1 MNDYPVIKGTSYTLA
16 AAPDMVLYN
25 GTTQTTERIVN
36 PGSQYLVELPNHLRE
51 YEDVIS
57 YIPDQVYI
65 GNASHEDLRR
75 TEFPYCGKKWGEAKE
90 DGPFGLIIPEDEF
103 YGVMHICDVFE
114 LVMLEQDFAG
124 RVKEK
129 LERRGMFTPEQ
140 LEGLLKHNGEAGE
153 LKRLV
158 EEEHSEGLYLR
169 GDELVGV
176 VKRAHDVD
184 VNLSAHVMLENLA
197 SKASNVISLIQL
209 KLKNAFNPDDV
220 EYVIDCCE
228 EACGDMNQRGGG
240 NFAKASAEIAGYR
253 NATGSDVRG
262 FCAGPAHAMLHAAA
276 LVKAGT
282 FKNVVVTAGGCTA
295 KLGMNGKDH
304 VKKGLP
310 VLEDCIAGFSVLVS
324 ADDGIHPQIRTDI
337 VGCHKIATGSAPQ
350 MVISAL
356 VAEPLERAG
365 LRFTDI
371 DKYAPEL
378 QNPDITK
385 PAGAGDVP
393 EANYKM
399 IAALA
404 VMKKQLERAEIPD
417 FVKKHG
423 MTGWAPTQG
432 HIPSGVPYLGPLLK
446 ECLEGTT
453 RRAMIIGKGSLF
465 LGRMTN
471 LFDGVSFVVQA
482 NEKAER
488 EAGGAQGPA
497 EEAGGAP
504 RTAEEAG
511 MRPAEAEAA
520 SAAVKTAAKAA
531 LAGGESA
538 AAVSASTASRPGN
551 AVVGGIKVVFA
562 LEGSEHGQAEVDRA
576 LELAAA
582 KGITAVVR
590 SGPNA
595 HGAME
600 AELAAGNAQ
609 AAVTMHYPFPI
620 GVSTVGKVIT
630 PARGRAMYIAN
641 TTGTS
646 DTDRV
651 SALVKNAIAGI
662 IAAKADGVKRPTV
675 GIANIDGARACEK
688 VLKALKDNGYDID
701 FAQSARADGGVE
713 MRGND
718 LLMGTADVM
727 VMDSLTGNLM
737 MKMFSSYTT
746 GGQYEA
752 VGYGYGPGIGEG
764 CDKLVMIVSRASGAP
779 VIAGAME
786 YAASLIA
793 GGWKEIAAAEYAAAR
808 AAGLEELLTGSA
820 PPRQEQE
827 EVACPPK
834 EIVTA
839 AIPGIEVM
847 DLEDA
852 VRALWRAGIYAES
865 GMGCTGPIVQMSEAN
880 KERAVAIL
888 TQAGYIG

>member
-36 PGSQYLVELPNHLRE
+36 PGSGYLEELPGHLRE
-51 YEDVIS
+51 YGDVLS
-57 YIPDQVYI
+57 YIPNQVYI
-65 GNASHEDLRR
+65 GNASHEELRG
-75 TEFPYCGKKWGEAKE
+75 TEFPYYDKKWEAAKE

-114 LVMLEQDFAG
+114 LVTLEQGFAQT
-124 RVKEK
+124 VKEK
-129 LERRGMFTPEQ
+129 LARRGMFTPEQ
-140 LEGLLKHNGEAGE
+140 LDGLLKHNGEAQE

-169 GDELVGV
+169 GNELVGV

-209 KLKNAFNPDDV
+209 RLKNEFNPDDV

-295 KLGMNGKDH
+295 KLGMNAKDH

-324 ADDGIHPQIRTDI
+324 ADDGVHPQIRTDI

-365 LRFTDI
+365 LKFTDI

-404 VMKKQLERAEIPD
+404 VMKKQLGRAEIPD

-432 HIPSGVPYLGPLLK
+432 HIPSGVPYLGPLVR

-482 NEKAER
+482 NEKAAER
-488 EAGGAQGPA
+488 EKQAV
-497 EEAGGAP
+497 EDEAVGN
-504 RTAEEAG
+504 
-511 MRPAEAEAA
+511 
-520 SAAVKTAAKAA
+520 AAVGAATAQ
-531 LAGGESA
+531 
-538 AAVSASTASRPGN
+538 ASRTVLSRG
-551 AVVGGIKVVFA
+551 ACTGIKIVFA
-562 LEGSEHGQAEVDRA
+562 LEGSEHGAQEMERA
-576 LELAAA
+576 LQLAAA
-582 KGITAVVR
+582 KGINAVICD
-590 SGPNA
+590 GPDA
-595 HGAME
+595 HRAME
-600 AELAAGNAQ
+600 EELAAGKAQ

-662 IAAKADGVKRPTV
+662 IAAKADGVEHPTV
-675 GIANIDGARACEK
+675 GIANIDGARACAK
-688 VLKALKDNGYDID
+688 ILKGLKENGYDIR
-701 FAQSARADGGVE
+701 FAESARADGGVE

-764 CDKLVMIVSRASGAP
+764 YDKLVMIVSRASGAP

-793 GGWKEIAAAEYAAAR
+793 GGWKEIAQAEYAAAR
-808 AAGLEELLTGSA
+808 RAGLDTFLAGSA
-820 PPRQEQE
+820 PAGTEQERE
-827 EVACPPK
+827 EVACPPR

-839 AIPGIEVM
+839 VIPGIEVM

-852 VRALWRAGIYAES
+852 VRALWKAGIYAES

-880 KERAVAIL
+880 RERAEAIL

>member
-1 MNDYPVIKGTSYTLA
+1 MRDYPVIRGTSYILA
-16 AAPDMVLYN
+16 ATPDMVLYN
-25 GTTQTTERIVN
+25 GSTQTTERVVN
-36 PGSQYLVELPNHLRE
+36 PESEYLVKLPEHLRT
-51 YEDVIS
+51 YEDVLS
-57 YIPDQVYI
+57 YIPNQVYI
-65 GNASHEDLRR
+65 GNATYEDLGN
-75 TEFPYCGKKWGEAKE
+75 TAFPYYDKKWNEPKE
-90 DGPFGLIIPEDEF
+90 DGPLGCIMPEDEF
-103 YGVMHICDVFE
+103 YGVMQICDVFE
-114 LVMLEQDFAG
+114 LVILEEGFAQS
-124 RVKEK
+124 VKEK
-129 LERRGMFTPEQ
+129 LTKRDMFTEQQ
-140 LEGLLKHNGEAGE
+140 LEGLLKNNASKEE
-153 LKRLV
+153 LERLV
-158 EEEHSEGLYLR
+158 KEEHSEGLYVNR
-169 GDELVGV
+169 DQLVGA

-184 VNLSAHVMLENLA
+184 VNLSAHVMLENLV
-197 SKASNVISLIQL
+197 SKASNVISLIEL
-209 KLKNAFNPDDV
+209 KKKSDFNPDDV

-240 NFAKASAEIAGYR
+240 NFAKASAEIAGYK

-282 FKNVVVTAGGCTA
+282 FKNVIVSAGGCTA

-310 VLEDCIAGFSVLVS
+310 ILEDCVAGFAVLVS
-324 ADDGIHPQIRTDI
+324 ANDGVHPQIRTDI
-337 VGCHKIATGSAPQ
+337 VGYHKIGTGSAPQ

-356 VAEPLERAG
+356 VAEPLEKSG
-365 LRFTDI
+365 LKFTDI

-404 VMKKQLERAEIPD
+404 VMKKQLERAEIAS

-432 HIPSGVPYLGPLLK
+432 HIPSGVPYLGPLVK
-446 ECLEGTT
+446 ECLAGQTK
-453 RRAMIIGKGSLF
+453 RAMIIGKGSLF

-471 LFDGVSFVVQA
+471 LFDGVSFVVEA
-482 NEKAER
+482 NEGAEDKQEEKA
-488 EAGGAQGPA
+488 AWTAPA
-497 EEAGGAP
+497 P
-504 RTAEEAG
+504 
-511 MRPAEAEAA
+511 
-520 SAAVKTAAKAA
+520 VKTASCFGTKIA
-531 LAGGESA
+531 
-538 AAVSASTASRPGN
+538 
-551 AVVGGIKVVFA
+551 FA
-562 LEGSEHGQAEVDRA
+562 LEGSEHGEEDTRLA
-576 LELAAA
+576 LELAAR
-582 KGITAVVR
+582 KGIEVKICD
-590 SGPNA
+590 GEQA
-595 HGAME
+595 HKDME
-600 AELAAGNAQ
+600 ALLADGEAQ

-630 PARGRAMYIAN
+630 PAKGKAMYIAN

-662 IAAKADGVKRPTV
+662 IAAKADGVAHPTV

-688 VLKALKDNGYDID
+688 ILKTMKERGYDIR
-701 FAQSARADGGVE
+701 FAESARADKGVE

-718 LLMGTADVM
+718 LLMGTADVV

-746 GGQYEA
+746 GGQYES

-764 CDKLVMIVSRASGAP
+764 YDKLVMIVSRASGAP

-793 GGWKEIAAAEYAAAR
+793 GNWKEVAVAEYAAAR
-808 AAGLEELLTGSA
+808 KAGLDELLVKNA
-820 PPRQEQE
+820 PAKKEEDAE
-827 EVACPPK
+827 EVVCPPK
-834 EIVTA
+834 EVVTA

-852 VRALWRAGIYAES
+852 VRVLWKAGIYAES
-865 GMGCTGPIVQMSEAN
+865 GMGCTGPIVQMSQAN
-880 KERAVAIL
+880 FEKAAEIL
-888 TQAGYIG
+888 KKAGYIS

>member
-1 MNDYPVIKGTSYTLA
+1 MNDYPVIRGTSYTLA

-36 PGSQYLVELPNHLRE
+36 PGSEYLEELPKHLRE
-51 YEDVIS
+51 YGDVLS
-57 YIPDQVYI
+57 YIPNQVYI
-65 GNASHEDLRR
+65 GNASCEDLRG
-75 TEFPYCGKKWGEAKE
+75 TEFPYYDKPWGEAKE

-114 LVMLEQDFAG
+114 LVMLEHGFAG
-124 RVKEK
+124 TVKEK
-129 LERRGMFTPEQ
+129 LEKRGMFTPEQ
-140 LEGLLKHNGEAGE
+140 LEGLLKHNGEAQE

-158 EEEHSEGLYLR
+158 EEEHSEGLYLS
-169 GDELVGV
+169 GDKLVGV

-209 KLKNAFNPDDV
+209 KMKNAFNPDEV

-295 KLGMNGKDH
+295 KLGMNAKDH

-310 VLEDCIAGFSVLVS
+310 VLEDCIAGFSVLISV
-324 ADDGIHPQIRTDI
+324 DDGIHPQIRTDI
-337 VGCHKIATGSAPQ
+337 VGCHKISTGSAPQ
-350 MVISAL
+350 MVISSL
-356 VAEPLERAG
+356 VAEPLAKAG

-393 EANYKM
+393 ESNYKM

-404 VMKKQLERAEIPD
+404 VMKKQIERAEIAD

-423 MTGWAPTQG
+423 MVGWAPTQG

-453 RRAMIIGKGSLF
+453 KRAMIIGKGSLF

-471 LFDGVSFVVQA
+471 LFDGVSFVIQA
-482 NEKAER
+482 NGKAQQEKETSGAKEG
-488 EAGGAQGPA
+488 AAQAAAAQGA
-497 EEAGGAP
+497 N
-504 RTAEEAG
+504 
-511 MRPAEAEAA
+511 A
-520 SAAVKTAAKAA
+520 SAAM
-531 LAGGESA
+531 A
-538 AAVSASTASRPGN
+538 AAPSLSGN
-551 AVVGGIKVVFA
+551 APCGGARVVLA
-562 LEGSEHGQAEVDRA
+562 LEGSEHGAEEADRA

-582 KGITAVVR
+582 KGIEAVVC
-590 SGPNA
+590 SGPDA
-595 HGAME
+595 HCTME

-662 IAAKADGVKRPTV
+662 IAAKADGVKQPTV

-688 VLKALKDNGYDID
+688 ILRSLKENGYDIR

-752 VGYGYGPGIGEG
+752 MGYGYGPGIGEG
-764 CDKLVMIVSRASGAP
+764 YDKLVMIVSRASGAP

-793 GGWKEIAAAEYAAAR
+793 GGWKEIAAAEYGAAR
-808 AAGLEELLTGSA
+808 AAGLEELLAKSA
-820 PPRQEQE
+820 PAGKEQDQEQ
-827 EVACPPK
+827 VACPPK

-839 AIPGIEVM
+839 AVPGIEVM

-852 VRALWRAGIYAES
+852 VRALWKEGIYAES
-865 GMGCTGPIVQMSEAN
+865 GMGCTGPIVQISEAN
-880 KERAVAIL
+880 KEKAVAIL

>member
-36 PGSQYLVELPNHLRE
+36 PGSGYLEELPGHLRE
-51 YEDVIS
+51 YGDVLS
-57 YIPDQVYI
+57 YIPNQVYI
-65 GNASHEDLRR
+65 GNASHEELRG
-75 TEFPYCGKKWGEAKE
+75 TEFPYYDKKWEAAKE

-114 LVMLEQDFAG
+114 LVALEQGFAQT
-124 RVKEK
+124 VKEK
-129 LERRGMFTPEQ
+129 LARRGMFTPEQ
-140 LEGLLKHNGEAGE
+140 LDGLLKHNGEAQE

-169 GDELVGV
+169 GNELVGV

-209 KLKNAFNPDDV
+209 RLKNEFNPDDV

-295 KLGMNGKDH
+295 KLGMNAKDH

-324 ADDGIHPQIRTDI
+324 ADDGVHPQIRTDI

-365 LRFTDI
+365 LKFTDI

-404 VMKKQLERAEIPD
+404 VMKKQLGRAEIPD

-432 HIPSGVPYLGPLLK
+432 HIPSGVPYLGPLVR

-482 NEKAER
+482 NEKAAER
-488 EAGGAQGPA
+488 EKQAV
-497 EEAGGAP
+497 EDEAVGN
-504 RTAEEAG
+504 
-511 MRPAEAEAA
+511 
-520 SAAVKTAAKAA
+520 AAVGAATAQ
-531 LAGGESA
+531 
-538 AAVSASTASRPGN
+538 ASRTVLSRGACP
-551 AVVGGIKVVFA
+551 GIKIVFA
-562 LEGSEHGQAEVDRA
+562 LEGSEHRAQEMERA
-576 LELAAA
+576 LQLAAA
-582 KGITAVVR
+582 KGINAVICN
-590 SGPNA
+590 GPDA
-595 HGAME
+595 HRAME
-600 AELAAGNAQ
+600 EELAAGKAQ

-662 IAAKADGVKRPTV
+662 IAAKADGVEHPTV
-675 GIANIDGARACEK
+675 GIANIDGARACAK
-688 VLKALKDNGYDID
+688 ILKGLKENGYDIR
-701 FAQSARADGGVE
+701 FAESARADGGVE

-764 CDKLVMIVSRASGAP
+764 YDKLVMIVSRASGAP

-793 GGWKEIAAAEYAAAR
+793 GGWKEIAQAEYAAAR
-808 AAGLEELLTGSA
+808 RAGLDTFLAGSA
-820 PPRQEQE
+820 PAGTEQERE
-827 EVACPPK
+827 EVACPPR

-839 AIPGIEVM
+839 VIPGIEVM

-852 VRALWRAGIYAES
+852 VRALWKAGIYAES

-880 KERAVAIL
+880 RERAEAIL

>member
-36 PGSQYLVELPNHLRE
+36 PGSGYLEELPGHLRE
-51 YEDVIS
+51 YGDVLS
-57 YIPDQVYI
+57 YIPNQVYI
-65 GNASHEDLRR
+65 GNASHEELRG
-75 TEFPYCGKKWGEAKE
+75 TEFPYYDKKWEAAKE

-114 LVMLEQDFAG
+114 LVTLEQGFAQT
-124 RVKEK
+124 VKEK
-129 LERRGMFTPEQ
+129 LARRGMFTPEQ
-140 LEGLLKHNGEAGE
+140 LDGLLKHNGEAQE

-169 GDELVGV
+169 GNELVGV

-209 KLKNAFNPDDV
+209 RLKNEFNPDDV

-295 KLGMNGKDH
+295 KLGMNAKDH

-324 ADDGIHPQIRTDI
+324 ADDGVHPQIRTDI

-365 LRFTDI
+365 LKFTDI

-404 VMKKQLERAEIPD
+404 VMKKQLGRAEIPD

-432 HIPSGVPYLGPLLK
+432 HIPSGVPYLGPLVR

-482 NEKAER
+482 NEKAAER
-488 EAGGAQGPA
+488 EKQAV
-497 EEAGGAP
+497 EDEAVGN
-504 RTAEEAG
+504 
-511 MRPAEAEAA
+511 
-520 SAAVKTAAKAA
+520 AAVGAATAQ
-531 LAGGESA
+531 
-538 AAVSASTASRPGN
+538 ASRTVLSRGACP
-551 AVVGGIKVVFA
+551 GIKIVFA
-562 LEGSEHGQAEVDRA
+562 LEGSEHGAQEMERA
-576 LELAAA
+576 LQLAAA
-582 KGITAVVR
+582 KGINAVICD
-590 SGPNA
+590 GPDA
-595 HGAME
+595 HRAME
-600 AELAAGNAQ
+600 EELAAGKAQ

-662 IAAKADGVKRPTV
+662 IAAKADGVEHPTV
-675 GIANIDGARACEK
+675 GIANIDGARACAK
-688 VLKALKDNGYDID
+688 ILKGLKENGYDIR
-701 FAQSARADGGVE
+701 FAESARADGGVE

-764 CDKLVMIVSRASGAP
+764 YDKLVMIVSRASGAP

-786 YAASLIA
+786 YATSLIA
-793 GGWKEIAAAEYAAAR
+793 GGWKEIAQAEYAAAR
-808 AAGLEELLTGSA
+808 RAGLDTFLAGSA
-820 PPRQEQE
+820 PAGTEQERE
-827 EVACPPK
+827 EVACPPR

-839 AIPGIEVM
+839 VIPGIEVM

-852 VRALWRAGIYAES
+852 VRALWKAGIYAES

-880 KERAVAIL
+880 RERAEAIL